1 MPSIANIVVMDG
13 AATPLS
19 HTYSATQGAT
29 MGVQALWRE
38 RLTAG
43 ALKFFPTFTG
53 WIRDAINGS
62 DYLRQRFSLN
72 IPITGVID
80 GKTVELRASK
90 INVEFIFHEE
100 STEQER
106 KDARTLIRNFLGDA
120 LVTTMIEKHESAT

>member
-1 MPSIANIVVMDG
+1 MPSIANIAVLDG
-13 AATPLS
+13 AATPVS
-19 HTYSATQGAT
+19 HTFSASQGAT

-38 RLTAG
+38 RLSSG

-62 DYLRQRFSLN
+62 EYLRQRFTLN
-72 IPITGVID
+72 IPITGLVD

-106 KDARTLIRNFLGDA
+106 KDARTLVKNFLSDSF
-120 LVTTMIEKHESAT
+120 VSTMIEKHESAT